1 MSLIGNLLEQEMSV
15 TGEPSALP
23 CGDERSVRIVD
34 GNRRGVV
41 EEAGGARGEVK
52 KTSGLGGREEGR
64 VGRVE
69 KSVLVEVGDGGK
81 KTVNLG
87 GGRELRRK
95 GGGGGKE
102 GRKVVAGGKRSREA
116 REGKTSLVRKV
127 VVEKGSVKEV
137 MEGVDIS
144 SPGALVDNSGQGSL
158 VDISGHEALV
168 EAVRRHGEKVDT
180 LRRRGRVR

>member
-15 TGEPSALP
+15 TEEPSPLA
-23 CGDERSVRIVD
+23 CGDERSVRIVE
-34 GNRRGVV
+34 GKRRGVV
-41 EEAGGARGEVK
+41 GEAGGEKISR
-52 KTSGLGGREEGR
+52 LGSREEGR